1 MGKISPVSIKYNINA
16 EIRLSGLAERPDVI
30 GAVFGQTEGLLG
42 DDLELRE
49 LQKSGKIGRIEVTL
63 TKKDRKT
70 FGTILIPSSMGKSET
85 ALVGAA
91 IETID
96 RVGPSESKIRVKSI
110 KDVRQSK
117 RDYVMKRAKVLLREL
132 IESQPDVKEMK
143 LEVSEDVRI
152 GDVEHYGDDKL
163 PGGPDFDTSD
173 DVIIVEGRADVVNLL
188 RYGIKN
194 TVALNGAK
202 LPKTLPDLVKGKT
215 ITLFVDGDRG
225 GDLIIKNLSKEIN
238 IKLVTK
244 APDGKE
250 VEELTQKEIITALR
264 GKTKTTT
271 SRTSTTTSSRTKNRT
286 RDTKPAKR
294 TSRRRTV
301 SLPKDTSNLKN
312 LKEEIVGDGAALILD
327 ERLQTLGRVPVKE
340 LASTLEDIDG
350 AHAIVMDGKTN
361 AAIIKAADSAEI
373 KYIVADKKPTRQTA
387 VQVYSGADL

>member
-70 FGTILIPSSMGKSET
+70 FGTIVIPSSMGKSET
-85 ALVGAA
+85 ALVAAA

-173 DVIIVEGRADVVNLL
+173 DVIIVEGRADVINLL

-194 TVALNGAK
+194 AVALNGAK
-202 LPKTLPDLVKGKT
+202 LPRTLPDLVKGKT

-225 GDLIIKNLSKEIN
+225 GDLIIKNLTKEIN

-271 SRTSTTTSSRTKNRT
+271 SRINTTRSSRPT
-286 RDTKPAKR
+286 RDTKPAR
-294 TSRRRTV
+294 QTSRRSTV
-301 SLPKDTSNLKN
+301 SLPKDTSDLKS

-350 AHAIVMDGKTN
+350 AHAIVMDGNTN
-361 AAIIKAADSAEI
+361 AAIIKAAESAEI
-373 KYIVADKKPTRQTA
+373 KYIIADKKPTRQTA

>member
-1 MGKISPVSIKYNINA
+1 MGKISPVSIKYNIKA
-16 EIRLSGLAERPDVI
+16 EINLSGMAERPDVI

-42 DDLELRE
+42 ADLELRE
-49 LQKSGKIGRIEVTL
+49 LQKSGKIGRIEVDVY
-63 TKKDRKT
+63 KKNGKT
-70 FGTILIPSSMGKSET
+70 QGTILIPSSMGKSET

-96 RVGPSESKIRVKSI
+96 RVGPSDSKIRVTSI

-117 RDYVMKRAKVLLREL
+117 RDYVMKRAKVLLKQLLEA
-132 IESQPDVKEMK
+132 QPDVKEMK

-152 GDVEHYGDDKL
+152 ADVEVYGKDKL
-163 PGGPDFDTSD
+163 AGGPDFDTSD
-173 DVIIVEGRADVVNLL
+173 EIIIVEGRADVVNLL

-194 TVALNGAK
+194 TISLNGAK
-202 LPKTLPDLVKGKT
+202 LPKTLPELIEGKT

-225 GDLIIKNLSKEIN
+225 GDLIIKSLTKELN
-238 IKLVTK
+238 IKDVAK

-250 VEELTQKEIITALR
+250 VEELTQKEIIQALR
-264 GKTKTTT
+264 GKSKDSKPRATRTTRTPRTTKR
-271 SRTSTTTSSRTKNRT
+271 SES
-286 RDTKPAKR
+286 P
-294 TSRRRTV
+294 RRRAPRKQI
-301 SLPKDTSNLKN
+301 PKDTSHLKE

-327 ERLQTLGRVPVKE
+327 EKLQTLGRVPVTE

-373 KYIVADKKPTRQTA
+373 KYIVADKKPTRDTA

>member
-70 FGTILIPSSMGKSET
+70 FGTIVIPSSMGKSET

-173 DVIIVEGRADVVNLL
+173 DVIIVEGRADVINLL

-194 TVALNGAK
+194 AVALNGAK
-202 LPKTLPDLVKGKT
+202 LPRTLPDLVKGKT

-225 GDLIIKNLSKEIN
+225 GDLIIKNLTKEIN

-271 SRTSTTTSSRTKNRT
+271 SRINTTRSSRPT
-286 RDTKPAKR
+286 RDTKPDRR
-294 TSRRRTV
+294 TSRRSTV
-301 SLPKDTSNLKN
+301 SLPKDTSDLKS

-361 AAIIKAADSAEI
+361 AAIIKAAESAEI
-373 KYIVADKKPTRQTA
+373 KYIIADKKPTRQTA

>member
-16 EIRLSGLAERPDVI
+16 EIKLSGLAERPDVI
-30 GAVFGQTEGLLG
+30 GAIFGQTEGLLG

-49 LQKSGKIGRIEVTL
+49 LQKSGKIGRIEVDL

-70 FGTILIPSSMGKSET
+70 QGTILIPSSMGKSET

-117 RDYVMKRAKVLLREL
+117 RDYVMKRAKILLRNL

-152 GDVEHYGDDKL
+152 GDVEHYGNDKL

-173 DVIIVEGRADVVNLL
+173 EVIIVEGRADVINLL

-194 TVALNGAK
+194 TISLNGAK
-202 LPKTLPDLVKGKT
+202 LPKTLPELVKGKT

-225 GDLIIKNLSKEIN
+225 GDLIIKNLSKEIK

-264 GKTKTTT
+264 GKTKSTPSKTSKTRTT
-271 SRTSTTTSSRTKNRT
+271 RTT
-286 RDTKPAKR
+286 RDTKPARR
-294 TSRRRTV
+294 TPRRRTV
-301 SLPKDTSNLKN
+301 SLPKDTSNLKS

-327 ERLQTLGRVPVKE
+327 EKLQTLGRVPVKE

-361 AAIIKAADSAEI
+361 AAIIKAADSAQI

>member
-30 GAVFGQTEGLLG
+30 GAIFGQTEGLLG

-49 LQKSGKIGRIEVTL
+49 LQKSGKIGRIEVDL

-70 FGTILIPSSMGKSET
+70 QGTILIPSSMGKSET

-117 RDYVMKRAKVLLREL
+117 RDYVMKRAKILLRNL

-173 DVIIVEGRADVVNLL
+173 EVIIVEGRADVINLL

-194 TVALNGAK
+194 TISLNGAK
-202 LPKTLPDLVKGKT
+202 LPKTLPELVKGKT

-225 GDLIIKNLSKEIN
+225 GDLIIKNLSKEIK

-264 GKTKTTT
+264 GKTKSTPSKTSKTRTT
-271 SRTSTTTSSRTKNRT
+271 RTT
-286 RDTKPAKR
+286 RDTKPARR
-294 TSRRRTV
+294 TPRRRTV
-301 SLPKDTSNLKN
+301 SLPKDTSNLKS

-327 ERLQTLGRVPVKE
+327 EKLQTLGRVPVKE

-361 AAIIKAADSAEI
+361 AAIIKAADSAQI

>member
-1 MGKISPVSIKYNINA
+1 
-16 EIRLSGLAERPDVI
+16 
-30 GAVFGQTEGLLG
+30 
-42 DDLELRE
+42 
-49 LQKSGKIGRIEVTL
+49 
-63 TKKDRKT
+63 
-70 FGTILIPSSMGKSET
+70 MGKSET
-85 ALVGAA
+85 ALVAAA

-173 DVIIVEGRADVVNLL
+173 DVIIVEGRADVINLL

-194 TVALNGAK
+194 AVALNGAK
-202 LPKTLPDLVKGKT
+202 LPRTLPDLVKGKT

-225 GDLIIKNLSKEIN
+225 GDLIIKNLTKEIN

-271 SRTSTTTSSRTKNRT
+271 SRINTTRSSRPT
-286 RDTKPAKR
+286 RDTKPAR
-294 TSRRRTV
+294 QTSRRSTV
-301 SLPKDTSNLKN
+301 SLPKDTSDLKS

-350 AHAIVMDGKTN
+350 AHAIVMDGNTN
-361 AAIIKAADSAEI
+361 AAIIKAAESAEI
-373 KYIVADKKPTRQTA
+373 KYIIADKKPTRQTA

>member
-42 DDLELRE
+42 EDLELRE

-70 FGTILIPSSMGKSET
+70 FGTIVIPSSMGKSET
-85 ALVGAA
+85 ALVAAA

-132 IESQPDVKEMK
+132 IESQPDIQEMK

-173 DVIIVEGRADVVNLL
+173 DVIIVEGRADVINLL

-202 LPKTLPDLVKGKT
+202 IPRTLQDLVKGKT

-225 GDLIIKNLSKEIN
+225 GDLIIKNLTKEIN

-271 SRTSTTTSSRTKNRT
+271 SRTRTSRPI
-286 RDTKPAKR
+286 RDTKPARR
-294 TSRRRTV
+294 TSRRSTV
-301 SLPKDTSNLKN
+301 SLPKDTSDLKS

-373 KYIVADKKPTRQTA
+373 KYIIADKKPSRQT
-387 VQVYSGADL
+387 VVHVYSGADL

>member
-70 FGTILIPSSMGKSET
+70 FGTIIIPSSMGKSET

-202 LPKTLPDLVKGKT
+202 LPKTLPELVKGKN

-271 SRTSTTTSSRTKNRT
+271 SRTSTTRTSRTT
-286 RDTKPAKR
+286 RATKPARR
-294 TSRRRTV
+294 TPRKQTV
-301 SLPKDTSNLKN
+301 SLPKDTSNLKS

-327 ERLQTLGRVPVKE
+327 ERLETLGRVPVKE

-350 AHAIVMDGKTN
+350 AHAIIMDGKTN
-361 AAIIKAADSAEI
+361 ATIIKAADSAEI
-373 KYIVADKKPTRQTA
+373 KYIIADKKPTRQTA
-387 VQVYSGADL
+387 VHVYSGADL

>member
-70 FGTILIPSSMGKSET
+70 FGTIIIPSSMGKSET

-202 LPKTLPDLVKGKT
+202 LPRSLPDLVKGKN

-225 GDLIIKNLSKEIN
+225 GDLIIKNLTKEIN

-271 SRTSTTTSSRTKNRT
+271 SRTSKTSRPT
-286 RDTKPAKR
+286 RDTKPARR
-294 TSRRRTV
+294 TSRRSTV

-373 KYIVADKKPTRQTA
+373 KYIIADKKPTRDTA

>member
-16 EIRLSGLAERPDVI
+16 EIKLSGLAERPDVI
-30 GAVFGQTEGLLG
+30 GAIFGQTEGLLG

-49 LQKSGKIGRIEVTL
+49 LQKSGKIGRIEVDL

-70 FGTILIPSSMGKSET
+70 QGTILIPSSMGKSET

-117 RDYVMKRAKVLLREL
+117 RDYVMKRAKILLRNL

-143 LEVSEDVRI
+143 LEVAEDVRI

-173 DVIIVEGRADVVNLL
+173 EVIIVEGRADVVNLL

-194 TVALNGAK
+194 TISLNGAK
-202 LPKTLPDLVKGKT
+202 LPKTLPELVKGKT

-225 GDLIIKNLSKEIN
+225 GDLIIKNLSKEIK

-264 GKTKTTT
+264 GKTKTTP
-271 SRTSTTTSSRTKNRT
+271 SRTSTTRTTRTT
-286 RDTKPAKR
+286 RDTKPARR
-294 TSRRRTV
+294 TPRRRTV
-301 SLPKDTSNLKN
+301 SLPKDTSNLKS

-361 AAIIKAADSAEI
+361 AAIIKAADSAQI

>member
-42 DDLELRE
+42 EDLELRE

-70 FGTILIPSSMGKSET
+70 FGTIVIPSSMGKSET

-132 IESQPDVKEMK
+132 IESQPDIKEMK

-173 DVIIVEGRADVVNLL
+173 DVIIVEGRADVINLL

-202 LPKTLPDLVKGKT
+202 LPRTLPDLVKGKT

-225 GDLIIKNLSKEIN
+225 GDLIIKSLTKEIN

-264 GKTKTTT
+264 GKTKKVT
-271 SRTSTTTSSRTKNRT
+271 SRTRTSIPT
-286 RDTKPAKR
+286 RDTKPARR
-294 TSRRRTV
+294 TSRRQTV
-301 SLPKDTSNLKN
+301 SLPKDTSDLKS

-340 LASTLEDIDG
+340 LVSTLEDIDG

-361 AAIIKAADSAEI
+361 AAIIKAAESAEI
-373 KYIVADKKPTRQTA
+373 KYIIADKKPTRQTA

>member
-70 FGTILIPSSMGKSET
+70 FGTIIIPSSMGKSET

-202 LPKTLPDLVKGKT
+202 LPKTLPDLVKGKN

-271 SRTSTTTSSRTKNRT
+271 SRTSTTRTSRTT
-286 RDTKPAKR
+286 RATKPARR
-294 TSRRRTV
+294 TPRKQTV
-301 SLPKDTSNLKN
+301 SLPKDTSNLKS

-327 ERLQTLGRVPVKE
+327 ERLETLGRVPVKE

-350 AHAIVMDGKTN
+350 AHAIIMDGKTN
-361 AAIIKAADSAEI
+361 ATIIKAADSAEI
-373 KYIVADKKPTRQTA
+373 KYIIADKKPTRQTA
-387 VQVYSGADL
+387 VHVYSGADL

>member
-70 FGTILIPSSMGKSET
+70 FGTIIIPSSMGKSET

-202 LPKTLPDLVKGKT
+202 LPRSLPDLVKGKN

-225 GDLIIKNLSKEIN
+225 GDLIIKNLTKEIN

-271 SRTSTTTSSRTKNRT
+271 SRTSKTSRPT
-286 RDTKPAKR
+286 RDTKPARR
-294 TSRRRTV
+294 TSRRSTV

-373 KYIVADKKPTRQTA
+373 KYIIADKKPTRQTA

>member
-42 DDLELRE
+42 EDLELRE

-70 FGTILIPSSMGKSET
+70 FGTIVIPSSMGKSET
-85 ALVGAA
+85 ALVAAA

-173 DVIIVEGRADVVNLL
+173 DVIIVEGRADVINLL

-202 LPKTLPDLVKGKT
+202 IPRTLQDLVKGKT

-225 GDLIIKNLSKEIN
+225 GDLIIKNLTKEIN

-271 SRTSTTTSSRTKNRT
+271 SRTRTSRTRTSRPT
-286 RDTKPAKR
+286 RDTKPAIR
-294 TSRRRTV
+294 TSRRSTV
-301 SLPKDTSNLKN
+301 SLPKDTSDLKS

-361 AAIIKAADSAEI
+361 AAIIKAAESAEI
-373 KYIVADKKPTRQTA
+373 KYIIADTKPSRQTA
-387 VQVYSGADL
+387 VHVYSGADL

>member
-350 AHAIVMDGKTN
+350 AHAIVMDGNTN

-373 KYIVADKKPTRQTA
+373 KYIIADKKPTRDTA
-387 VQVYSGADL
+387 VQVYSDADL

>member
-70 FGTILIPSSMGKSET
+70 FGTIIIPSSMGKSET

-202 LPKTLPDLVKGKT
+202 LPRSLPDLVKGKN

-225 GDLIIKNLSKEIN
+225 GDLIIKNLTKEIN

-271 SRTSTTTSSRTKNRT
+271 SRTSKTSRPT
-286 RDTKPAKR
+286 RDTKPARR
-294 TSRRRTV
+294 TSRRSTV
-301 SLPKDTSNLKN
+301 SLPKDTSDLKN

-373 KYIVADKKPTRQTA
+373 KYIIADKKPTRQTA

>member
-1 MGKISPVSIKYNINA
+1 MGKVSPVSIKYNINA
-16 EIRLSGLAERPDVI
+16 EIKLSGLAERPDVI

-49 LQKSGKIGRIEVTL
+49 LQKSGKIGRIEVEL
-63 TKKDRKT
+63 TKKNGKT
-70 FGTILIPSSMGKSET
+70 QGTILIPSSMGKSET

-91 IETID
+91 VETID

-117 RDYVMKRAKVLLREL
+117 RDYVMKRAKILLRNL

-152 GDVEHYGDDKL
+152 ADVEHYGDENL
-163 PGGPDFDTSD
+163 PGGPDFDTSNE
-173 DVIIVEGRADVVNLL
+173 VIIVEGRADVVNLL

-194 TVALNGAK
+194 TISLNGAK
-202 LPKTLPDLVKGKT
+202 LPKTLPELVKGKT

-225 GDLIIKNLSKEIN
+225 GDLIIKNLSKEIK

-264 GKTKTTT
+264 GKTKTTSSRTRT
-271 SRTSTTTSSRTKNRT
+271 SRTT
-286 RDTKPAKR
+286 RDTKPARR
-294 TSRRRTV
+294 TPRRRTV

-327 ERLQTLGRVPVKE
+327 DTLQTLGRVPVKE

-361 AAIIKAADSAEI
+361 AAIIKAADSAQI

>member
-271 SRTSTTTSSRTKNRT
+271 SRTSKTSRPT
-286 RDTKPAKR
+286 RDTKPARR

-301 SLPKDTSNLKN
+301 SLPKDTSNLKS

>member
-1 MGKISPVSIKYNINA
+1 MGKISPVSIKYNIKA
-16 EIRLSGLAERPDVI
+16 EINLSGMAERPDVI

-42 DDLELRE
+42 ADLELRE
-49 LQKSGKIGRIEVTL
+49 LQKSGKIGRIEVDVY
-63 TKKDRKT
+63 KKNGKT
-70 FGTILIPSSMGKSET
+70 QGTILIPSSMGKSET

-96 RVGPSESKIRVKSI
+96 RVGPSDSKIRVTSI

-117 RDYVMKRAKVLLREL
+117 RDYVMKRAKVLLKQLLEA
-132 IESQPDVKEMK
+132 QPDVKEMK

-152 GDVEHYGDDKL
+152 ADVEVYGKDKL
-163 PGGPDFDTSD
+163 AGGPDFDTSD
-173 DVIIVEGRADVVNLL
+173 EIIIVEGRADVVNLL

-194 TVALNGAK
+194 TISLNGAK
-202 LPKTLPDLVKGKT
+202 LPKTLPDLIEGKT

-225 GDLIIKNLSKEIN
+225 GDLIIKSLTKELN
-238 IKLVTK
+238 IKDVAK

-250 VEELTQKEIITALR
+250 VEELTQKEIIQALR
-264 GKTKTTT
+264 GKSKDSKPRATRTTRTPRTTKR
-271 SRTSTTTSSRTKNRT
+271 SES
-286 RDTKPAKR
+286 P
-294 TSRRRTV
+294 RRRAPRKQI
-301 SLPKDTSNLKN
+301 PKDTSHLKE

-327 ERLQTLGRVPVKE
+327 EKLQTLGRVPVTE

-373 KYIVADKKPTRQTA
+373 KYIVADKKPTRDTA

>member
-16 EIRLSGLAERPDVI
+16 EIKLSGLAERPDVI
-30 GAVFGQTEGLLG
+30 GAIFGQTEGLLG

-49 LQKSGKIGRIEVTL
+49 LQKSGKIGRIEVDL

-70 FGTILIPSSMGKSET
+70 QGTILIPSSMGKSET

-117 RDYVMKRAKVLLREL
+117 RDYVMKRAKILLRNL

-173 DVIIVEGRADVVNLL
+173 EVIIVEGRADVVNLL

-194 TVALNGAK
+194 TISLNGAK
-202 LPKTLPDLVKGKT
+202 LPKTLPELVKGKT

-225 GDLIIKNLSKEIN
+225 GDLIIKNLSKEIK

-264 GKTKTTT
+264 GKTKTTP
-271 SRTSTTTSSRTKNRT
+271 SRTSTTRTTRTT
-286 RDTKPAKR
+286 RDTKPARR
-294 TSRRRTV
+294 TPRRRTV
-301 SLPKDTSNLKN
+301 SLPKDTSNLKS

-361 AAIIKAADSAEI
+361 AAIIKAADSAQI